1 MSRLA
6 DFQRAEAVAINFD
19 GSEVQAH
26 PGETL
31 AAVLL
36 AAGELRF
43 RDDRGGHARGPFCN
57 MGTCSECMVWLD
69 GERGFD
75 RRRACL
81 VPVVA
86 GLRVVTREPD
96 AADD

>member
-6 DFQRAEAVAINFD
+6 DFQRPDPVTIVVDDREVA
-19 GSEVQAH
+19 AH

-36 AAGELRF
+36 ASGLLRF
-43 RDDRGGHARGPFCN
+43 RDDRGGQGRGPFCN

>member
-19 GSEVQAH
+19 GCEVQAH

-57 MGTCSECMVWLD
+57 MGTCSECMVWLAGD
-69 GERGFD
+69 HGFD

-86 GLRVVTREPD
+86 GMTVRTREPEFGND
-96 AADD
+96 